1 MSDFSRKLSNQL
13 TNNKASA
20 KNNNTSMNNESHIYE
35 QPEAFDDFQTS
46 NIRVSTEM
54 RREEIVI
61 NTELARAERDRYINE
76 QKNMKK
82 VREE

>member
-1 MSDFSRKLSNQL
+1 
-13 TNNKASA
+13 
-20 KNNNTSMNNESHIYE
+20 
-35 QPEAFDDFQTS
+35 
-46 NIRVSTEM
+46 M